1 MIQGKPNSIECSGCR
16 RPIPIENDSVSEV
29 VCPSCGTVNS
39 VSLWLNLDEDAM
51 AGLRSAIN
59 NRRNENFDEAKVTL
73 LRLLRENPNF
83 PEAEFEFFLCSY
95 EVTDYSFDGDK
106 VKSCNCFTTKTRPV
120 SVDKHLQ
127 RALDKAKGPQYS
139 RRYRQWRLLS
149 DHIEKLRERN
159 GRIFE
164 SIPNY
169 RAILVYNYRIED
181 PNVDTD
187 GNAARGIYEVLSK
200 KTDVFFAPVSLQKIP
215 TIEERVFYLKQILHN
230 PNKAPLM
237 FVIYS
242 DEFEMD
248 ENTND
253 EKNNSTES
261 EQERKRKAALS
272 YYQSVGRQCRDFYV
286 YHGGSA
292 EELASVT
299 CNCDI
304 TPEMRKWSKCTIEC
318 GSFEEKAY
326 TPIANA
332 ILGRIVGLTY
342 NGAEKVR
349 HSKGELCPL
358 NGSTLSPL
366 INPLKE

>member
-1 MIQGKPNSIECSGCR
+1 MIKGKSNSIECSGCR

-39 VSLWLNLDEDAM
+39 VSLWLNLDEDVM
-51 AGLRSAIN
+51 ASLRSAIN
-59 NRRNENFDEAKVTL
+59 SRRNENFDEAKVTL
-73 LRLLRENPNF
+73 LRVLRESKNKEKVF

-106 VKSCNCFTTKTRPV
+106 VKSCTCFSAKSRSV
-120 SVDKHLQ
+120 SADKHLQ
-127 RALDKAKGPQYS
+127 RALDEVKGKPQYS

-149 DHIEKLRERN
+149 DHIEKLREHN

-169 RAILVYNYRIED
+169 RAILVCGYDESGAD
-181 PNVDTD
+181 LKATH
-187 GNAARGIYEVLSK
+187 GIYGVLSK
-200 KTDVFFAPVSLQKIP
+200 KTDVFFAPKSLEKIP
-215 TIEERVFYLKQILHN
+215 FKQRAIYLRQIINN
-230 PNKAPLM
+230 PEKAPLM

-248 ENTND
+248 EEGTY
-253 EKNNSTES
+253 S
-261 EQERKRKAALS
+261 QC
-272 YYQSVGRQCRDFYV
+272 VGRQCRDFYV

-292 EELASVT
+292 EEMISVT

-304 TPEMRKWSKCTIEC
+304 SPEMRKWSKWTMEC
-318 GSFEEKAY
+318 DSFEEEAFE
-326 TPIANA
+326 PIADA
-332 ILGRIVGLTY
+332 ILGHIVTLTY